1 MITVY
6 EIKSNGFIGES
17 KEIDPRDGVGSN
29 WTYSAPP
36 ADGPHKWENSQWIAA
51 DEPDASMPGADVD
64 ALASDVRQ
72 QRNDKLKDCDWTQ
85 VADAPVDQAAW
96 AEYRQALRDVTEQEG
111 FPLSVEWPEQP

>member
-17 KEIDPRDGVGSN
+17 KEIDPREGVGSN

-36 ADGPHKWENSQWIAA
+36 ADGPHKWEHGQWIAA
-51 DEPDASMPGADVD
+51 DEPDASIPGPDVN
-64 ALASDVRQ
+64 AAITEVREK
-72 QRNDKLKDCDWTQ
+72 RNQALKDCDWTQ

-96 AEYRQALRDVTEQEG
+96 AEYRQSLRDITTQTG
-111 FPLSVEWPEQP
+111 FPWTVEWPVAP